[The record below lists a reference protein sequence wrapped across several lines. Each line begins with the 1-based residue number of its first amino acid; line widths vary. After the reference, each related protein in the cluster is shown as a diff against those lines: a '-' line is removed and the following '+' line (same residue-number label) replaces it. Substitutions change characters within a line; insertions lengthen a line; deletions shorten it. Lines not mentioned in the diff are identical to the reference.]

1 VGEAAKKL
9 ASAGLWLVDLET
21 GKVHNLRDGF
31 RVGRAE
37 GDLVLANDGAVSSK
51 HCVFHVSANGVV
63 EVEDLGSRNGTFV
76 GGKKIEPKKRL
87 GLLPG
92 ARVEIGNGTF
102 EIKVG
107 EAPKERATSL
117 ELASL
122 CSQIAPDNIPTRMPG
137 AWSAAAVPRS
147 SARATPTAPRRPV
160 TPGEL
165 IELRPERPPAAKA
178 TGSIVRAN
186 PMARVAAAPTAAFK
200 NHNPFVVFVFVA
212 LNCLAFGWAVAK
224 GMNIF
229 SPTSDSLIA
238 WGGNLNT
245 LTTGGQWWRLLT
257 ATFAHCGIFHIVSNM
272 AVLLFL
278 GVPVARMTGTAR
290 FSVVYLATGLL
301 GSVASI
307 GFNSPIQVSVGASG
321 SIFGIVGGLL
331 ALQVMGRMDP
341 RAIGK
346 FGLAS
351 TANFIVR
358 NIGIGVQGIDVA
370 AHVGGLM
377 GGFLITYFLF
387 VDDGERSAKRTAVT
401 GVGALALVA
410 VLAFFVPH
418 KAISPTISAFGSKMS
433 EISASL
439 GKLEKDYR
447 ESLQAA
453 KSGNIPQDEFLKL
466 VHASIIPGVDGA
478 GKQVEAVAV
487 SNDREKAAKDAQLVS
502 IVLWKEQLE
511 ELTALL
517 ETKDDSHL
525 KKLDE
530 LQKKASAA
538 SANLDKAIADLRKP
552 AQ

>member
-1 VGEAAKKL
+1 M
-9 ASAGLWLVDLET
+9 
-21 GKVHNLRDGF
+21 HNLRDGF

-37 GDLVLANDGAVSSK
+37 GDLVIADDGAVSSK
-51 HCVFHVSANGVV
+51 HCVFHVSAGGVV
-63 EVEDLGSRNGTFV
+63 EVEDVGSRNGTFV
-76 GGKKIEPKKRL
+76 GGKKIEPKTRL

-92 ARVEIGNGTF
+92 ARLEIGNGSF
-102 EIKVG
+102 EIRVG
-107 EAPKERATSL
+107 EAPKQRATAL
-117 ELASL
+117 EIASL

-147 SARATPTAPRRPV
+147 SARATATAPRSPV
-160 TPGEL
+160 KPGEL
-165 IELRPERPPAAKA
+165 IELRPERPPAARA

-186 PMARVAAAPTAAFK
+186 PIPRAAASPAFELR
-200 NHNPFVVFVFVA
+200 NPFVVYVFVA
-212 LNCLAFGWAVAK
+212 LNCMAFGWAVSK

-229 SPTSDSLIA
+229 SPSSDSLIA
-238 WGGNLNT
+238 WGGNINT

-257 ATFAHCGIFHIVSNM
+257 ATFAHGGIFHIVSNM

-278 GVPVARMTGTAR
+278 GVPVARMMGTAR
-290 FSVVYLATGLL
+290 FSVVYLSTGLL

-307 GFNSPIQVSVGASG
+307 GFNSPIQISVGASG

-331 ALQVMGRMDP
+331 ALQIMGRMDT

-351 TANFIVR
+351 TGNFIVR

-370 AHVGGLM
+370 AHTGGLLA
-377 GGFLITYFLF
+377 GFLITYFLF
-387 VDDGERSAKRTAVT
+387 VDDGERSAKRTASA
-401 GVGALALVA
+401 GLGALALVA
-410 VLAFFVPH
+410 ILAFFVPH
-418 KAISPTISAFGSKMS
+418 KTIQPTISAFGSKMS
-433 EISASL
+433 EISAGL

-453 KSGNIPQDEFLKL
+453 KSGAIPQDQFLKL
-466 VHASIIPGVDGA
+466 VHASIIPGVEGA
-478 GKQVEAVAV
+478 GRKVEAVAV

-511 ELTALL
+511 ELAALL

-538 SANLDKAIADLRKP
+538 SANLDKAIAELRKP
-552 AQ
+552 AP